1 MPTWVTY
8 AFEEAWFI
16 ALVDDSNVII
26 REHPIPF
33 PTLREAER
41 AATRLNTIQRSA
53 GKSTG

>member
-1 MPTWVTY
+1 MSSWVTY

-33 PTLREAER
+33 PTLPEAER
-41 AATRLNTIQRSA
+41 AATRLNKIQNA
-53 GKSTG
+53 AVDAEG

>member
-1 MPTWVTY
+1 MSSWVTY

-33 PTLREAER
+33 PTLPEAER
-41 AATRLNTIQRSA
+41 AATRLNRIQNA
-53 GKSTG
+53 AVDAEG